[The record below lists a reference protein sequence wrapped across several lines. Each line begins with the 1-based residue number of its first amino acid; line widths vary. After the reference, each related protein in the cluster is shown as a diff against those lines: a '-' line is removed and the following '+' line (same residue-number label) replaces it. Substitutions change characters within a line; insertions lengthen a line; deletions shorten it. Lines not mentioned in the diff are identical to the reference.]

1 MNRSGPEEIL
11 LDSMENSQLKKR
23 RGADSGYV
31 TSCCVDS
38 STPREWAMGPE
49 ETSLGW
55 AWGGGAAME
64 DTEPLTSFPL
74 KSLSAV
80 HCLERQGD
88 RI

>member
-11 LDSMENSQLKKR
+11 LDSMENSQLEKR
-23 RGADSGYV
+23 RGPDSGYV

-38 STPREWAMGPE
+38 SSPREWALGPE
-49 ETSLGW
+49 ETSLGL
-55 AWGGGAAME
+55 GGHAME
-64 DTEPLTSFPL
+64 ATEPLTSFSL

>member
-11 LDSMENSQLKKR
+11 LDTMENSQVDKG

-38 STPREWAMGPE
+38 SSSREWALGPE
-49 ETSLGW
+49 ETSLGL
-55 AWGGGAAME
+55 GGHAME

>member
-1 MNRSGPEEIL
+1 MKRSGPEEIL
-11 LDSMENSQLKKR
+11 LDSMENSQLEKR

-38 STPREWAMGPE
+38 SSPREWALGPE
-49 ETSLGW
+49 ETSLGR
-55 AWGGGAAME
+55 GKGQAME
-64 DTEPLTSFPL
+64 NTEPLTSFSL

>member
-1 MNRSGPEEIL
+1 MKRSGPEEIL
-11 LDSMENSQLKKR
+11 LDSMENSQLEKR

-49 ETSLGW
+49 ETSLGL
-55 AWGGGAAME
+55 GGHAME
-64 DTEPLTSFPL
+64 ATEPLTSFPL

>member
-1 MNRSGPEEIL
+1 MKRSGPEEIL
-11 LDSMENSQLKKR
+11 LDSMENSQLKR

-38 STPREWAMGPE
+38 SSPREWAMGPE
-49 ETSLGW
+49 ETSLEL
-55 AWGGGAAME
+55 GGHAME
-64 DTEPLTSFPL
+64 DTEPLTSFSL